1 MTLKIGKNQM
11 SLRYNGDKYIA
22 VQSRSS
28 DCNNCAF
35 FCCELEDEK
44 QETFCNP
51 SNRTDGQFII
61 WVRHIKSENGMSDID
76 VQRTIDSLKK
86 LKGATA
92 NDVSEDTGIDYRP
105 LRKIISHLS
114 KKSKLIK
121 IGVKY
126 YWIGI

>member
-22 VQSRSS
+22 VKSQSS

-61 WVRHIKSENGMSDID
+61 WVRHIKSENGMSEID
-76 VQRTIDSLKK
+76 VNQAIESFKK

-92 NDVSEDTGIDYRP
+92 KDVSQNTGIDHRP
-105 LRKIISHLS
+105 LRKIITYL
-114 KKSKLIK
+114 KKTNLIK
-121 IGVKY
+121 IGNKY
-126 YWIGI
+126 YWMGI

>member
-22 VQSRSS
+22 VKSQSS

-51 SNRTDGQFII
+51 SNRTDGQFVI
-61 WVRHIKSENGMSDID
+61 WVRHIKSENGMSEID
-76 VQRTIDSLKK
+76 VNQAIESFKK

-92 NDVSEDTGIDYRP
+92 KDVSQNTGIDHRP
-105 LRKIISHLS
+105 LRKIITYL
-114 KKSKLIK
+114 KKTNLIK
-121 IGVKY
+121 IGNKY
-126 YWIGI
+126 YWMGI

>member
-22 VQSRSS
+22 VKSQSS

-44 QETFCNP
+44 QETYCNP
-51 SNRTDGQFII
+51 TNRTDGQYIV
-61 WVRHIKSENGMSDID
+61 WVQHIKSDNGMSEVDI
-76 VQRTIDSLKK
+76 QRTIESFKK

-92 NDVSEDTGIDYRP
+92 NDVSEVTGIDYRP
-105 LRKIISHLS
+105 L
-114 KKSKLIK
+114 KKSLTTYRKNQN
-121 IGVKY
+121 
-126 YWIGI
+126 